1 MRCPACDSN
10 NIYKDRSKKPHKE
23 CCSCGLVFDLGI
35 SNGKLKK
42 VKFKNGRLYSYD
54 WNTNADAWTIS
65 DEQSDCLIGDISS
78 LFCERINTAAVQ
90 NRVNELL
97 DALEVDAV
105 IHRGEP

>member
-42 VKFKNGRLYSYD
+42 VKFKNGRLYS
-54 WNTNADAWTIS
+54 ADAWTIS
-65 DEQSDCLIGDISS
+65 DEPSDFLIGDASG
-78 LFCERINTAAVQ
+78 FFYERINTVAVQ

>member
-42 VKFKNGRLYSYD
+42 VKFKNAHLYP
-54 WNTNADAWTIS
+54 ADAWTIS
-65 DEQSDCLIGDISS
+65 GEQSDCLIGGLIGDTSS
-78 LFCERINTAAVQ
+78 LFYERINTAAVQ
-90 NRVNELL
+90 NKVNELL